1 MMKTNVHAFLCRYL
15 RTSITIACDEDTTV
29 RMPWFTEARGNLVW
43 ETTLVK
49 NSGSH
54 IILTKRRFLLH
65 SWLLSSSSRSF
76 LTLVDRHRMEQS
88 HREATDPD
96 RVTVLAPDM
105 RRIRERQQEE
115 AMQRSLEAEEER
127 KRKVKAERERK
138 HVKSPEEEQWEKLGG
153 EGKKLGIEEDQEDR
167 VVHARAA
174 DGRDGGLRGDEER
187 AW

>member
-1 MMKTNVHAFLCRYL
+1 
-15 RTSITIACDEDTTV
+15 
-29 RMPWFTEARGNLVW
+29 
-43 ETTLVK
+43 
-49 NSGSH
+49 
-54 IILTKRRFLLH
+54 
-65 SWLLSSSSRSF
+65 
-76 LTLVDRHRMEQS
+76 MEQS
-88 HREATDPD
+88 YREATDPD
-96 RVTVLAPDM
+96 RVSVLVPDM